1 MSGIDRQVAILGV
14 ASVADRNRLD
24 STSDDPIDEDRHEQD
39 GSEPDPP
46 ERPADKQRRAQG
58 EREQEA
64 SKALIEVLLEEER
77 AVPAER
83 APLDRPLRRDSFES
97 RRVRR
102 AAPFAAEIARIGRGV
117 NLRGEAAR
125 TVAAGAQPD
134 YAGKP
139 VATVR

>member
-24 STSDDPIDEDRHEQD
+24 STSDDPIDEDRHQQN

-46 ERPADKQRRAQG
+46 ERPADEQRRAQG
-58 EREQEA
+58 ECEQEA
-64 SKALIEVLLEEER
+64 SQALIEVLLEEER

-83 APLDRPLRRDSFES
+83 APLDRPRRGDSFES

-102 AAPFAAEIARIGRGV
+102 AAPLAAELARIGRGV

-125 TVAAGAQPD
+125 AVTAGAQPG